1 MIPSSIAGVITS
13 FSIKKGLAPQTQ
25 PQQQPSSPAA
35 AAPAAEI
42 EEERRRRRGKNN
54 KTKGLRKKQA
64 SRQTKQQIRMRI
76 LSLTADNASPLD
88 LGLNHLQPFGEHRR
102 PRRALSILSREGA
115 LPKAQNGIRATSLKA
130 L

>member
-1 MIPSSIAGVITS
+1 M
-13 FSIKKGLAPQTQ
+13 
-25 PQQQPSSPAA
+25 
-35 AAPAAEI
+35 
-42 EEERRRRRGKNN
+42 EEERRRRRRGKNN
-54 KTKGLRKKQA
+54 KTKRLRKKQA

-102 PRRALSILSREGA
+102 PQRALSILSREGA